1 MRVLEELDVL
11 GDEALQ
17 VRIFRLSLLLL
28 VATLLLALGA
38 GLASGADGG
47 ALATLGWWG
56 SLAAGSLGVRGIAV
70 SAGFAAGSLVALP
83 VHELV
88 HGAAFKLLCR
98 PCEVSFGAQGP
109 FLYTRTNDA
118 CATRP
123 RMVAV
128 LLAPSVVVTS
138 ALVAAALA
146 AGAPALAV
154 LLAGVHL
161 SGCASDMLMA
171 ADALRAPDCTHVRD
185 TDVGIDL
192 LSDKELL

>member
-17 VRIFRLSLLLL
+17 ARIFRLSLLLL
-28 VATLLLALGA
+28 VATLLLALAA
-38 GLASGADGG
+38 GIASGADGG

-56 SLAAGSLGVRGIAV
+56 AL
-70 SAGFAAGSLVALP
+70 AAGSLVALP

-88 HGAAFKLLCR
+88 HGAAFKLLCH

-128 LLAPSVVVTS
+128 LLAPSVLVTS

-146 AGAPALAV
+146 AGAPTLAV
-154 LLAGVHL
+154 LLAGLHL
-161 SGCASDMLMA
+161 SGCAGDMLMA

-192 LSDKELL
+192 LSDKELP